1 MLVNTFEQVLTLS
14 ALGSALILLL
24 FLLRPL
30 TAKHFA
36 PKWQYY
42 IWLLVL
48 NTLVIPLPKPVK
60 EVIYLPE
67 THPLLP
73 MTQAPMQPL
82 TKVMVEKVATV
93 DWMQV
98 IAIVWAAGVLFSL
111 ALKLTR
117 YCFFKSTL
125 RENSKADT
133 LAVPL
138 PKGLYVRRTWLLDA
152 PLLIGVFHPTLYLPE
167 SVSELDLTH
176 ILAHELM
183 HYKRRDLLFKWYAQL
198 VFSVHWFNPLML
210 LVSRQIDAE
219 CEASCDFEVTCHW
232 EEQETTN
239 YMAMILERCSESAKN
254 RLLTTR
260 MASGKRV
267 LKRRFYAIQNGRK
280 VGRKRRWMS
289 VLLAL
294 LLFLLTQFLGVAL
307 AKEIWQ
313 ETVVI
318 SVSAPNLMEEEKEP
332 VEEPTAELPLP
343 EEHREQE
350 VAFTQSFEISEPV
363 SVPMGKVLNYNSDE
377 RTIQTTTVYPDEN
390 GYIHIQFDSSEP
402 RAIADLEIRNGNH
415 PGGWGYSLPTDPQE
429 TYVFGG
435 FNPDQAYAITLDA
448 YCPGNYGIL
457 GSMTI
462 Y

>member
-60 EVIYLPE
+60 EVVYLPE

-82 TKVMVEKVATV
+82 TKVMVEKVVMV

-98 IAIVWAAGVLFSL
+98 FAIIWVAGVLFSL

-152 PLLIGVFHPTLYLPE
+152 PLLIGVFRPTLYLPE
-167 SVSELDLTH
+167 SVSESDLAH

-183 HYKRRDLLFKWYAQL
+183 HYKR
-198 VFSVHWFNPLML
+198 
-210 LVSRQIDAE
+210 
-219 CEASCDFEVTCHW
+219 
-232 EEQETTN
+232 
-239 YMAMILERCSESAKN
+239 
-254 RLLTTR
+254 
-260 MASGKRV
+260 
-267 LKRRFYAIQNGRK
+267 
-280 VGRKRRWMS
+280 
-289 VLLAL
+289 
-294 LLFLLTQFLGVAL
+294 
-307 AKEIWQ
+307 
-313 ETVVI
+313 
-318 SVSAPNLMEEEKEP
+318 
-332 VEEPTAELPLP
+332 
-343 EEHREQE
+343 
-350 VAFTQSFEISEPV
+350 
-363 SVPMGKVLNYNSDE
+363 
-377 RTIQTTTVYPDEN
+377 
-390 GYIHIQFDSSEP
+390 
-402 RAIADLEIRNGNH
+402 
-415 PGGWGYSLPTDPQE
+415 
-429 TYVFGG
+429 
-435 FNPDQAYAITLDA
+435 
-448 YCPGNYGIL
+448 
-457 GSMTI
+457 
-462 Y
+462 